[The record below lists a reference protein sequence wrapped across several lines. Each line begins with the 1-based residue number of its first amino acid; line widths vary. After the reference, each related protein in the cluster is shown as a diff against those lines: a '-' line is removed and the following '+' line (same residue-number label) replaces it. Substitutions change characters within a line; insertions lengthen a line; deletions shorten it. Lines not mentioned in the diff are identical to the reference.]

1 MRLPEVILSSLLL
14 AAFNAAAPQS
24 SDSAQTCPAQAN
36 SIFSCPAA
44 SWPPGM
50 GIGTLMTPQEP
61 DKELQDIMSQVDP
74 KRVEDIITKLVSFGT
89 RNTLSNQTDPKR
101 GIGASRDWI
110 AAQMREFAKASK

>member
-1 MRLPEVILSSLLL
+1 MHIRDTILSSFIF
-14 AAFNAAAPQS
+14 AALSAAAPQL

-44 SWPPGM
+44 SWPPGP
-50 GIGTLMTPQEP
+50 GIGTLLMPQEP
-61 DKELQDIMSQVDP
+61 DAELQDIMSQIDP
-74 KRVEDIITKLVSFGT
+74 KRIEAIIRKLVSFGT

-110 AAQMREFAKASK
+110 AAQMNEFAKASK